1 MEALKA
7 NPEAIDVI
15 FQKHYIIPDYQ
26 RPYSWEEEQ
35 CEQLWSDIYDAY
47 QEYKNN
53 KNNSSYYFL
62 GNIVI
67 YPDETLGDQHLNVVD
82 GQQRLTS
89 LLLLIRALFEKNRS
103 FNKLQNL
110 LFASSPTDF
119 SDIDY
124 KTQKIKTLV
133 IDTDNE
139 SFANIINLD
148 KKPDKTP
155 SKNKYI
161 NNFYVFANKIDEYL
175 KDADADEFKDFI
187 TYIITK
193 VKLLSIQC
201 NNFDSALN
209 IFSTLNNRGLPLTD
223 NDIFKAT
230 LYKKALD
237 TNEFLT
243 NWQELIEFENKE
255 FNSPSMFNNYM
266 YYIRAEN
273 NTTTSLISLRR
284 FFTKN
289 HSEYLNDYEK
299 TINYLNKF
307 KQAHEFLQKSD
318 GKNRNLIE
326 CLKNYPNDKPFE
338 PIYIFLIKHLEIENN
353 KPLLSSFNQ
362 DKFSLLLKQMV
373 RYSYI
378 QGLVYNSINRIKND
392 IYKINKDVFHN
403 NDYIH
408 TIKNSIKAEEIEQS
422 IAEIKKSNLRKY
434 NRGIVFLN
442 STLHHAQKSSFANYE
457 IEIEHILPKTSYN
470 NQDGFTTDEYSE
482 NIDRLGNLVTL
493 EKHLNI
499 QAKNKPF
506 NDKKEFYKKSELAEC
521 ISLLNIANWNKKAI
535 DNREAKIIET
545 LSKFFND

>member
-7 NPEAIDVI
+7 NPESIEVI

-26 RPYSWEEEQ
+26 RPYSWEEGE

-67 YPDETLGDQHLNVVD
+67 YPDEKLGDQHLNVVD

-103 FNKLQNL
+103 FKKLQNL
-110 LFASSPTDF
+110 LFASSPKDLAV
-119 SDIDY
+119 IDY
-124 KTQKIKTLV
+124 TKQKITTLV
-133 IDTDNE
+133 IDKDNE
-139 SFANIINLD
+139 SFANIISLD
-148 KKPDKTP
+148 EKTDK
-155 SKNKYI
+155 SQNKNKYI
-161 NNFYVFANKIDEYL
+161 KNFYVFANKIEEYS
-175 KDADADEFKDFI
+175 KDADADEFEDFI

-201 NNFDSALN
+201 NNFDSAIN
-209 IFSTLNNRGLPLTD
+209 IFSTLNNRGLPLTE

-230 LYKKALD
+230 LYQRAPD

-243 NWQELIEFENKE
+243 NWQELIEFENNE
-255 FNSPSMFNNYM
+255 LNSTSMFNNYM
-266 YYIRAEN
+266 SYIRAEHN
-273 NTTTSLISLRR
+273 NTTSLISLRR
-284 FFTKN
+284 FFTN
-289 HSEYLNDYEK
+289 NRSECLDYEK

-326 CLKNYPNDKPFE
+326 CLKNYPNNKPFE
-338 PIYIFLIKHLEIENN
+338 PIYIFLIQHLEIDNN
-353 KPLLSSFNQ
+353 ATLLSSFNQ

-378 QGLVYNSINRIKND
+378 KGLVHNSITSIKND
-392 IYKINKDVFHN
+392 IFKINKDVFHN
-403 NDYIH
+403 NDYIN
-408 TIKNSIKAEEIEQS
+408 TIKNSIKEPEIEQS

-434 NRGIVFLN
+434 NSGIVILH
-442 STLHHAQKSSFANYE
+442 STLHHNQQISLDANDE
-457 IEIEHILPKTSYN
+457 IEIEHILPKKSYN
-470 NQDGFTTDEYSE
+470 NQDGFTKDEYSE
-482 NIDRLGNLVTL
+482 NINRLGNLVTL
-493 EKHLNI
+493 EKKLNNR
-499 QAKNKPF
+499 AKNLPF
-506 NDKKEFYKKSELAEC
+506 NDKKQFYAQSVSAEC
-521 ISLLNIANWNKKAI
+521 KSLVEIPNWNKEAI
-535 DNREAKIIET
+535 DKREEKIIET